1 LSTRTTPDRVFLGT
15 GLSPPRPDTWR
26 LRAVSR
32 HGCCSPSDRRHGP
45 HGEFVVEES
54 RASRRPLLPRVESSR
69 DAIAGADARSRPD
82 RGLPGPAGRA
92 RIVVRGAGSSSIP
105 DGCWIERPGTC
116 PGMPFGS
123 GRGEE
128 ALVPGGLARGC
139 HGTEGGERA
148 VRGDAL
154 SAHDRND
161 LSPVRSGRLGR
172 RRPAGLAT
180 SSPASARRVLDRPGV
195 SPRCRR
201 QFTLT
206 GGPRALARHRRTS
219 RGEEGAPCRTG
230 KPGASAVSSVTAAT
244 DHVQ

>member
-1 LSTRTTPDRVFLGT
+1 MSSPWLSGTGGDSSQQPRARCGCARCRRRSRSGCLGGLGGSTRVVSGAAAGAPAGSTTSTAAAVTLSSCCPMASRIAARRTDVRVRELSLVQVVVKKP
-15 GLSPPRPDTWR
+15 LSP
-26 LRAVSR
+26 AVSR
-32 HGCCSPSDRRHGP
+32 VGVMAPREGAPPS
-45 HGEFVVEES
+45 
-54 RASRRPLLPRVESSR
+54 
-69 DAIAGADARSRPD
+69 
-82 RGLPGPAGRA
+82 
-92 RIVVRGAGSSSIP
+92 
-105 DGCWIERPGTC
+105 
-116 PGMPFGS
+116 
-123 GRGEE
+123 
-128 ALVPGGLARGC
+128 GGN
-139 HGTEGGERA
+139 
-148 VRGDAL
+148 AL
-154 SAHDRND
+154 SAYDRNEV
-161 LSPVRSGRLGR
+161 SPVRSGRLGR